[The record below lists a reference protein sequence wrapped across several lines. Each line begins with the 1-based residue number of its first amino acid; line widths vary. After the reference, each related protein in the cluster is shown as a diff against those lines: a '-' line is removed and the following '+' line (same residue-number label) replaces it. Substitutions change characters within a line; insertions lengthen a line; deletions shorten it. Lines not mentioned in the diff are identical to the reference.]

1 MSLADGNGEERG
13 DEWEEDHELILK
25 TLKRQA
31 GQLDL
36 VGLVASRGVPLRCVG
51 YPDRLTL
58 QCDQRRAEWPTLSLL
73 CPNPVEDGPF
83 DPIWSLVPNQDDR
96 LPNQDV
102 PKGRASRL
110 GGAGTDRPHQ
120 AQLAT
125 TAGRTDPMWPLPLW
139 DERQARVP
147 VPGKGSRL
155 AHGRPPNAVTPL

>member
-110 GGAGTDRPHQ
+110 GGCPDWEEPARIAPIEPSSPPRLAGPTRCGHCPFGTSAKQ
-120 AQLAT
+120 EFQS
-125 TAGRTDPMWPLPLW
+125 
-139 DERQARVP
+139 
-147 VPGKGSRL
+147 PGKDL
-155 AHGRPPNAVTPL
+155 A